1 MFLLFTPSV
10 GVNHFY
16 GGSKWKGMLL
26 RTSSVE
32 VANLSGVYVI
42 LILRVRSLTIL
53 NVNIS
58 SNKISAGFL
67 S

>member
-10 GVNHFY
+10 GVKHFY

-32 VANLSGVYVI
+32 VANLSEVYVI
-42 LILRVRSLTIL
+42 LILRV
-53 NVNIS
+53 
-58 SNKISAGFL
+58 
-67 S
+67 